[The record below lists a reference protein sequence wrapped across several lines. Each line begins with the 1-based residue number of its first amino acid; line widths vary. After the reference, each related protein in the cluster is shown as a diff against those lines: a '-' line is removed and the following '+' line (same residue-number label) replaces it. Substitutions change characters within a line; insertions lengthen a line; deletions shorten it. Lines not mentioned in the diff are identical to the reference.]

1 MNKMI
6 YPRLLPFVIAFSL
19 TFPLAGHAAPEK
31 LKIVFS
37 VPNMAFPWAA
47 FTTKIAQATG
57 KKLNADVLLQDGQ
70 GSSSTQSSDLRNAVN
85 QGVDGIVIAPTDVKA
100 LVPAV
105 NDVIRAKIPI
115 VTIDRYVTGTQ
126 QPVPH
131 FGADNVAGG
140 VEQAKFVVEHFPA
153 GAKII
158 MLTGEPGSSP
168 AIDRAAGVHQTL
180 KAAGDKYKIVAD
192 QTANFARAQ
201 GFTVTQN
208 ILTALGNP
216 PDAIIAS
223 NDDMALGA
231 VKALAQAGIPKGKVM
246 VLGFDAL
253 PEGLAAVRDG
263 DMAATVE
270 QLPAEQVETSMNAVV
285 DFIRNKKPLES
296 KKLTPVLITK
306 HNLNQAERYNEVKM

>member
-1 MNKMI
+1 
-6 YPRLLPFVIAFSL
+6 
-19 TFPLAGHAAPEK
+19 
-31 LKIVFS
+31 
-37 VPNMAFPWAA
+37 
-47 FTTKIAQATG
+47 
-57 KKLNADVLLQDGQ
+57 
-70 GSSSTQSSDLRNAVN
+70 
-85 QGVDGIVIAPTDVKA
+85 
-100 LVPAV
+100 
-105 NDVIRAKIPI
+105 
-115 VTIDRYVTGTQ
+115 
-126 QPVPH
+126 
-131 FGADNVAGG
+131 GG

-306 HNLNQAERYNEVKM
+306 DNLNQAERYNEVKM

>member
-1 MNKMI
+1 MTRTI
-6 YPRLLPFVIAFSL
+6 HSRLLPLAIAFSL
-19 TFPLAGHAAPEK
+19 ALPHLGHAESKK
-31 LKIVFS
+31 LKIVFT

-47 FTTKIAQATG
+47 FTAKIAQETG
-57 KKLNADVLLQDGQ
+57 KKLNAEVLLQDGQ

-85 QGVDGIVIAPTDVKA
+85 QGVDGIVLAPTDVKA

-105 NDVIRAKIPI
+105 NDVIAAKIPL
-115 VTIDRYVTGTQ
+115 VTIDRYVTGTTE
-126 QPVPH
+126 PVPH

-140 VEQAKFVVEHFPA
+140 VEQAKYVVEHFPA

-158 MLTGEPGSSP
+158 LLTGEPGSSP
-168 AIDRAAGVHQTL
+168 AIDRAAGVHDTL
-180 KAAGDKYKIVAD
+180 KAAGDKYKLVAD

-208 ILTALGNP
+208 ELTALGTP
-216 PDAIIAS
+216 PEAIIAS

-246 VLGFDAL
+246 VVGFDAL

-270 QLPAEQVETSMNAVV
+270 QLPGEQVGTSMTALV
-285 DFIRNKKPLES
+285 DFIRDKKPLDS

-306 HNLNQAERYNEVKM
+306 DNLKQAERYNEVK

>member
-1 MNKMI
+1 MTRTI
-6 YPRLLPFVIAFSL
+6 HARLLPLAMAFSL
-19 TFPLAGHAAPEK
+19 AVPHLGHAEAKK
-31 LKIVFS
+31 LKVVFS
-37 VPNMAFPWAA
+37 PPNMAFPWAA
-47 FTTKIAQATG
+47 FTSKVAQDTA
-57 KKLNADVLLQDGQ
+57 KKLNVEALLQDGQ
-70 GSSSTQSSDLRNAVN
+70 GSSSTQSSNLRNAIN
-85 QGVDGIVIAPTDVKA
+85 QGVDGIVLAPTDVHA

-105 NDVIRAKIPI
+105 NDVLAAKIPL
-115 VTIDRYVTGTQ
+115 VTIDRYVTGTK

-140 VEQAKFVVEHFPA
+140 VAQAKFVVDHFPT

-158 MLTGEPGSSP
+158 LLTGEPGSSP
-168 AIDRAAGVHQTL
+168 AIDRAAGVHETL
-180 KAAGDKYKIVAD
+180 KAGGDKYKIVAE

-208 ILTALGNP
+208 ILTSLGTP

-231 VKALAQAGIPKGKVM
+231 AGALAQAGIAKGKVM

-253 PEGLAAVRDG
+253 PEGLAKVRDG
-263 DMAATVE
+263 ELAATVE
-270 QLPAEQVETSMNAVV
+270 QLPADQVETSMTALV
-285 DFIRNKKPLES
+285 DFIRDKKPLES

-306 HNLNQAERYNEVKM
+306 DNLNQAERYNEVK

>member
-1 MNKMI
+1 MI
-6 YPRLLPFVIAFSL
+6 SSKYARLFSFVIALSL
-19 TFPLAGHAAPEK
+19 AFPHLGHAASER
-31 LKIVFS
+31 LKIVFT

-47 FTTKIAQATG
+47 FTTKVAQATG
-57 KKLNADVLLQDGQ
+57 KKLNAEVLLQDGQ
-70 GSSSTQSSDLRNAVN
+70 GSSSTQSSDVRNAVN
-85 QGVDGIVIAPTDVKA
+85 QGVDGIILAPTDVKA

-105 NDVIRAKIPI
+105 NDAIRAKIPL

-140 VEQAKFVVEHFPA
+140 VEQAKYVVDRFPA

-158 MLTGEPGSSP
+158 LLTGEPGSSP
-168 AIDRAAGVHQTL
+168 AIDRAAGVHETL
-180 KAAGDKYKIVAD
+180 KAGGNKYKIVAD

-208 ILTALGNP
+208 LLTALGTP

-231 VKALAQAGIPKGKVM
+231 VKALAQAGILKGKVM
-246 VLGFDAL
+246 VVGFDAL

-270 QLPAEQVETSMNAVV
+270 QLPAEQVETSMNALV

-306 HNLNQAERYNEVKM
+306 DNLSQAERYNEVK